1 MTDPAET
8 RSQTLLPEGV
18 RDDLPPWPDYEAA
31 LTGRLMACFA
41 RHGYDRV
48 APPLV
53 EFEDSLLSAAGERQA
68 AAMFRVLDPLSG
80 RMMAIRSDMTL
91 QIARIAATRLAA
103 RPRPLRLSYSGHVLR
118 VAGTQL
124 RPARQFR
131 QAGVEL
137 IGAAGLAADLE
148 IIGLAGGALGE
159 LGVDG
164 LSVDLVSPTLVPA
177 LARELG
183 LPSEA
188 AEAARRALDA
198 KDVAALSAFEPPVR
212 DLLTRLMRATGAAE
226 SATEALGRL
235 DLPGA
240 MQDGLSIV
248 RRVDGYV
255 HATEPFKLAK
265 DESRMVALAEAL
277 AQRHPGL
284 GITLDP
290 GESRGYEYQ
299 TGIGFAFFARGGRGE
314 LGRGGR
320 YTAIAPGAA
329 AGEPAVGFSMYLD
342 SLLRVAPP
350 PGASVLLYLPCG
362 TPDGLAADLRAKGWR
377 ALPGLAVEDDPAA
390 EARRLGCTHILADG
404 KPVPLND

>member
-148 IIGLAGGALGE
+148 IIGLAAEALGE

-240 MQDGLSIV
+240 AGGIRDHL
-248 RRVDGYV
+248 
-255 HATEPFKLAK
+255 
-265 DESRMVALAEAL
+265 VALAEAL

>member
-137 IGAAGLAADLE
+137 IGAEGLAADLE
-148 IIGLAGGALGE
+148 IIGLAAGALGE

-240 MQDGLSIV
+240 AGGIRD
-248 RRVDGYV
+248 
-255 HATEPFKLAK
+255 HLA
-265 DESRMVALAEAL
+265 ALAEAL

>member
-8 RSQTLLPEGV
+8 RSQTLLPEGL
-18 RDDLPPWPDYEAA
+18 RDDLPPWPAYEAA
-31 LTGRLMACFA
+31 LTGRLMDCFA
-41 RHGYDRV
+41 RHGYARV

-53 EFEDSLLSAAGERQA
+53 EFEASLLSAAGERQA

-80 RMMAIRSDMTL
+80 RMMAMRSDMTL

-137 IGAAGLAADLE
+137 IGAEGLTADLE
-148 IIGLAGGALGE
+148 IIGLAAGALGE
-159 LGVDG
+159 LGVAG

-183 LPSEA
+183 LSPEA

-198 KDVAALSAFEPPVR
+198 KDVAALRVFDSPVR
-212 DLLTRLMRATGAAE
+212 DLLTALMRAAGAADT
-226 SATEALGRL
+226 ATAALETL

-240 MQDGLSIV
+240 AGAIRDHL
-248 RRVDGYV
+248 
-255 HATEPFKLAK
+255 
-265 DESRMVALAEAL
+265 VALANAL
-277 AQRHPGL
+277 AARHPGL
-284 GITLDP
+284 AITIDP
-290 GESRGYEYQ
+290 GESRGFEYQ
-299 TGIGFAFFARGGRGE
+299 SGVGFAFFARDGRGE

-342 SLLRVAPP
+342 SLLRVVPP
-350 PGASVLLYLPCG
+350 PEAAPLLYLPHD
-362 TPDGLAADLRAKGWR
+362 TPEAAAAEMRAAGWR
-377 ALPGLAVEDDPAA
+377 ALAGLAAEDDPAA
-390 EARRLGCTHILADG
+390 EARRLGCSHILADG
-404 KPVPLND
+404 VPVPLTD

>member
-1 MTDPAET
+1 MTDPAEI

-18 RDDLPPWPDYEAA
+18 RDDLPPWPHYEAA

-91 QIARIAATRLAA
+91 QIARVAATRLAA
-103 RPRPLRLSYSGHVLR
+103 LPRPLRLSYSGHVLR

-137 IGAAGLAADLE
+137 IGAEGLAADLE
-148 IIGLAGGALGE
+148 IIGLAAEALGE

-183 LPSEA
+183 LSPEA

-198 KDVAALSAFEPPVR
+198 KDVATLSAFEPPVR

-240 MQDGLSIV
+240 AGGIRDHL
-248 RRVDGYV
+248 
-255 HATEPFKLAK
+255 
-265 DESRMVALAEAL
+265 VALAKAL
-277 AQRHPGL
+277 AHRHPGL

-329 AGEPAVGFSMYLD
+329 TGEPAVGFSMYLD

-350 PGASVLLYLPCG
+350 PKATPLLYLPHG
-362 TPDGLAADLRAKGWR
+362 TAEAAAAAMREAGWR
-377 ALPGLAVEDDPAA
+377 ALPALAVEDDPAA

-404 KPVPLND
+404 APVPLTD